1 VVNYYYYGEG
11 NGSINNYVL
20 TDAGQLQ
27 ESNRDQPH
35 TMLAIGSLAELSEM
49 ALNQGLDLYQANN
62 NAIMRGFEYTAKYN
76 LGYTVPYQTSYE
88 FCEKNYQDY
97 TPEAISATGRGQFRA
112 VFEIAFNH
120 YVYRK
125 GLQMPYTLQVMATMG
140 PEGAP
145 FGADNPGYGSL
156 LFYLSDSVDHHFD
169 TTGNYLKGLVN
180 DNFTETTDGWAAV
193 TTGVSATS
201 QNGQLLVNTALQTN
215 GTRRGDIKKNGTVGL
230 LPVNYP
236 IIAIKMKKPATCNFT
251 FDTNLGS
258 YGNASNKWTGK
269 VGDDIYYYDLTKT
282 GFGSANTLLANNFI
296 TTLTTF
302 QFKVADIS
310 SGETSYS
317 VDWVKT
323 VKSVNDL
330 LAMVPTTGLIDD
342 NFTTTTDGWVA
353 ATTGST
359 AVADSGQLKVT
370 PALQTNGTKRGD
382 IKKSAGA
389 TLYAGNY
396 PIVAIKFKKPQ
407 VSNITFDTNLGSYGN
422 GSNKWT
428 GKVGTDV
435 YYYDLTKT
443 GFGSAGTMLTNPT
456 ALTIFQFKIADIS
469 SGETSY
475 AIDWVKTVKTV
486 QDLEKLVP
494 HVTQTISFNAIPNKL
509 VGDADF
515 AAGATATSGLAVTYT
530 SSDTSVATVVNGTIH
545 VQKAGTVTITATQ
558 PGDSVYLPADAVTQL
573 LIVNSIFYV
582 DADADG
588 YGAGAAVLMTV
599 NETPAGYSVNS
610 TDCNDNDAAV
620 HEPQLY
626 YVDADHDGFGAA
638 ETAMLCNSTAPYGYA
653 TNNSDCDDTKLL
665 YTDNDGDGL
674 GAGAAVAC
682 GVANNTDCDD
692 TNPVQLTAGIPDVY
706 AMNPAVDLKNTIY
719 IGYGPSSLTITAQPS
734 GGTAPYSYAWN
745 TNQTSQSIA
754 AATAGS
760 YTVTITDVK
769 GCHTAASIR
778 IDTLN
783 VQCGNDNNKVMVCHN
798 GNNICVASTAVQTH
812 LNHGDRLGACGSS
825 LREATTGSSG
835 VIAEEAITKLVI
847 YPNPVTTG
855 NFYIKTTGD
864 WLNKKVQVTITDLRG
879 RMIFRKS
886 VAQNSGIIEVRLS
899 TSLINGIYLVKINDK
914 PATKLIVNH

>member
-1 VVNYYYYGEG
+1 
-11 NGSINNYVL
+11 
-20 TDAGQLQ
+20 
-27 ESNRDQPH
+27 
-35 TMLAIGSLAELSEM
+35 
-49 ALNQGLDLYQANN
+49 
-62 NAIMRGFEYTAKYN
+62 
-76 LGYTVPYQTSYE
+76 
-88 FCEKNYQDY
+88 
-97 TPEAISATGRGQFRA
+97 
-112 VFEIAFNH
+112 
-120 YVYRK
+120 
-125 GLQMPYTLQVMATMG
+125 
-140 PEGAP
+140 
-145 FGADNPGYGSL
+145 
-156 LFYLSDSVDHHFD
+156 
-169 TTGNYLKGLVN
+169 
-180 DNFTETTDGWAAV
+180 
-193 TTGVSATS
+193 
-201 QNGQLLVNTALQTN
+201 
-215 GTRRGDIKKNGTVGL
+215 
-230 LPVNYP
+230 
-236 IIAIKMKKPATCNFT
+236 
-251 FDTNLGS
+251 
-258 YGNASNKWTGK
+258 
-269 VGDDIYYYDLTKT
+269 
-282 GFGSANTLLANNFI
+282 
-296 TTLTTF
+296 
-302 QFKVADIS
+302 
-310 SGETSYS
+310 
-317 VDWVKT
+317 
-323 VKSVNDL
+323 
-330 LAMVPTTGLIDD
+330 
-342 NFTTTTDGWVA
+342 
-353 ATTGST
+353 
-359 AVADSGQLKVT
+359 
-370 PALQTNGTKRGD
+370 
-382 IKKSAGA
+382 
-389 TLYAGNY
+389 
-396 PIVAIKFKKPQ
+396 
-407 VSNITFDTNLGSYGN
+407 
-422 GSNKWT
+422 
-428 GKVGTDV
+428 
-435 YYYDLTKT
+435 
-443 GFGSAGTMLTNPT
+443 
-456 ALTIFQFKIADIS
+456 
-469 SGETSY
+469 
-475 AIDWVKTVKTV
+475 
-486 QDLEKLVP
+486 
-494 HVTQTISFNAIPNKL
+494 
-509 VGDADF
+509 
-515 AAGATATSGLAVTYT
+515 
-530 SSDTSVATVVNGTIH
+530 
-545 VQKAGTVTITATQ
+545 
-558 PGDSVYLPADAVTQL
+558 VYLPADAVTQL